1 MNFTCPYCGNNSFI
15 ITTEDHSATSHAT
28 CGKCAKVI
36 PFDKNMM
43 TNAPAPKAAQT
54 PPPARSDRVH

>member
-15 ITTEDHSATSHAT
+15 VAHDSEGSSLAT

-36 PFDKNMM
+36 PFEKYMM
-43 TNAPAPKAAQT
+43 TNSPVPEEARPAAET
-54 PPPARSDRVH
+54 LREH